1 MNLGKQQSFI
11 SEARRDQIIEA
22 TIQTLDEIGYVKASL
37 AQIAKRAG
45 ISTALISYH
54 FTDKQDLMNHLLMNL
69 LERTNAYILGQVYRE
84 NGTQEKLAAFI
95 QSSLE
100 YQDAHPAR
108 NAALV
113 EIIFNARTPDNTP
126 YYKLGD
132 DDENILLDELQKILL
147 SGRNEGVFEDCNI
160 DVVANMIQGA
170 VGEYMFNQA
179 LSKKVDVKTYAA
191 ELIRIVNKALKA

>member
-100 YQDAHPAR
+100 YQNAHPAR

-191 ELIRIVNKALKA
+191 ELIRIVNKALMA

>member
-1 MNLGKQQSFI
+1 MNTGKQQSFI

-84 NGTQEKLAAFI
+84 NGTQEKLATFI

-179 LSKKVDVKTYAA
+179 LSKKVDVKTYAT

>member
-1 MNLGKQQSFI
+1 MNMGKQQSFI

-22 TIQTLDEIGYVKASL
+22 TIRTLDEIGYVKASL